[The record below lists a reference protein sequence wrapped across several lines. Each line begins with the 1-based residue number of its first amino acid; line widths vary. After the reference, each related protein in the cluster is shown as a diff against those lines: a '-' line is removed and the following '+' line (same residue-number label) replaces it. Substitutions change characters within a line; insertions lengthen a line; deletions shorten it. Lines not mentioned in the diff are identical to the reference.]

1 MEPPLYH
8 PKMRQPS
15 SRARPAKI
23 PPPRDLRSITL
34 LFYITN
40 SKPPAFVKSGT
51 SLALT
56 LTRQSEEV
64 VPNMKENEH
73 GNDDGFDDG

>member
-1 MEPPLYH
+1 
-8 PKMRQPS
+8 MRQLSP
-15 SRARPAKI
+15 RTGPAKYSS
-23 PPPRDLRSITL
+23 PQRLRSVTIH
-34 LFYITN
+34 FYFIN
-40 SKPPAFVKSGT
+40 SKTPILVKSGT